1 MDGLSFTADDDRE
14 LLTTLFSIKYPQLAD
29 TETYEFDWNDLKS
42 THQPFGTY
50 SF

>member
-14 LLTTLFSIKYPQLAD
+14 LPTTLFSIKYPQLAD
-29 TETYEFDWNDLKS
+29 IETYEFDWNELKS
-42 THQPFGTY
+42 TPQPFSAY